1 MGVLL
6 PRTQINSMLR
16 DVTWR
21 DVTQHFLHAVPWLNY
36 YETFGLYGLD
46 VVYLTVAEQFYL
58 LKKKR
63 IKRPPL
69 KVKKCL
75 SNKTWVPLGPST
87 LAHFSKKFLEK
98 IKSIFKF
105 TMQINF
111 QLNFSIIFTG
121 KIKSILKLAMLGMNF
136 ASQKP

>member
-1 MGVLL
+1 M
-6 PRTQINSMLR
+6 
-16 DVTWR
+16 
-21 DVTQHFLHAVPWLNY
+21 TQHFLHAVPWLNY

-69 KVKKCL
+69 KMKKCL

-87 LAHFSKKFLEK
+87 LGPNWSGGGGSPGWLEK
-98 IKSIFKF
+98 HR
-105 TMQINF
+105 
-111 QLNFSIIFTG
+111 
-121 KIKSILKLAMLGMNF
+121 ILL
-136 ASQKP
+136 